1 MRFTICPCS
10 QPDDSGWLALR
21 RALFPQ
27 RDEPALRAEMARLAA
42 RPEHHAQ
49 FLVIDE
55 EGEPVGLAE
64 VSLRTDYVH
73 GAHGSPVAFL
83 EAVYVAPHAR
93 RHGLARA
100 LVTHAR
106 EWGRAHGCTEFAS
119 DALLDNADSLALHRA
134 LGFEET
140 TRIVCFRQR
149 TVG

>member
-10 QPDDSGWLALR
+10 RADDTGWLALR

-27 RDEPALRAEMARLAA
+27 HDESTLRAEMVRFAA
-42 RPEHHAQ
+42 QPERHAQ

-55 EGEPVGLAE
+55 EGEVVGLAE
-64 VSLRTDYVH
+64 ASLRADHVH
-73 GAHGSPVAFL
+73 GTRGTPVAFL
-83 EAVYVAPHAR
+83 EAVYVVPHAR

-106 EWGRAHGCTEFAS
+106 AWGREQGCTEFAS
-119 DALLDNADSLALHRA
+119 DVLLDNADSLALHRA

-140 TRIVCFRQR
+140 LRIVCFRQR
-149 TVG
+149 TAG